1 MKLAEA
7 LTARADLQRRIEQL
21 RARITAN
28 ARFQEGEEPSED
40 ASSLLVDA
48 ESDLARLRDLIRRI
62 NATNARLD
70 LGADGTMTDAL
81 ATRDVLRLR
90 HSLLADAAASASGN
104 TQFPRQMRSELR
116 QPNPAG
122 ELDQRSGGV
131 AEVGSHDEAGTTPAG
146 RGRSRLLWAEG
157 SPDLASRSPARRTGD
172 RAPRISHHRVPIVVT
187 RVGQGTFRFSPR
199 RSPRCRRH
207 ASDGMSVALRTV

>member
-40 ASSLLVDA
+40 ANALLVDA
-48 ESDLARLRDLIRRI
+48 EADLARLRDLIRRI

-70 LGADGTMTDAL
+70 LGTDGTMTDAL

-90 HSLLADAAASASGN
+90 HSLLTDAAASASGN

-116 QPNPAG
+116 QISALPVAELRANADRVAQELR
-122 ELDQRSGGV
+122 ELDNRIQQ
-131 AEVGSHDEAGTTPAG
+131 ANWTN
-146 RGRSRLLWAEG
+146 
-157 SPDLASRSPARRTGD
+157 DLEE
-172 RAPRISHHRVPIVVT
+172 
-187 RVGQGTFRFSPR
+187 
-199 RSPRCRRH
+199 
-207 ASDGMSVALRTV
+207 

>member
-7 LTARADLQRRIEQL
+7 LTERADLQRRIEQL

-40 ASSLLVDA
+40 ANALLVDA
-48 ESDLARLRDLIRRI
+48 ETDLARLRDLIRRI

-70 LGADGTMTDAL
+70 LGTDGTMTDAL

-116 QPNPAG
+116 QISALPVAELRANADRVAQELR
-122 ELDQRSGGV
+122 ELDNRIQQ
-131 AEVGSHDEAGTTPAG
+131 ANWTN
-146 RGRSRLLWAEG
+146 
-157 SPDLASRSPARRTGD
+157 DLEE
-172 RAPRISHHRVPIVVT
+172 
-187 RVGQGTFRFSPR
+187 
-199 RSPRCRRH
+199 
-207 ASDGMSVALRTV
+207 